1 MRSLIAPSL
10 AAALASATLLAP
22 INAANAQTPDQT
34 AAIKAALGQQGAGQ
48 SADGLG
54 ALGAA
59 LPAGM
64 TAPTGAPQLP
74 AGKDLGAADAQPA
87 LPQNAAQQGFKPY
100 KPAAPSQ
107 FQRFVQ
113 QTTGRLLPVFGQELF
128 DAGQPQALNLA
139 APAPAEYVLGT
150 GDEVRLQIWGSVDY
164 TGSQTLDRNGVIN
177 LPKIGAVEL
186 AGVQVKDLEATLAK
200 KIARVYKNFEVSAGL
215 GKLRG
220 ISVYVV
226 GQANRPGT
234 YNLTSLSTLV
244 NAVFASG
251 GPSPTGSMRA
261 IELKRGGKT
270 VVTFDLYDLIGRG
283 DKSRDPLLQPGDVV
297 VIPPA
302 GARMA
307 ITGATD
313 HAAVFELKA
322 GETVQSML
330 QLIGGVP
337 SLARADSAQLERINP
352 ANTSAPR
359 QVLQVALGN
368 NQAPAALQD
377 GDILTLLPI
386 AQAFGNAVT
395 LQGAVLQPLRHKWF
409 KGMRVQ
415 DLVPDRQALLSAD
428 YYKRKTQ
435 LVQNPTADL
444 RAQGLTPEQIQ
455 AIQRAQQLP
464 VDPDLVTDII
474 KRDPLFGQTPPA
486 AQNPAN
492 GTNNTNAQNAPST
505 AANTPAYPQANNW
518 PEPQSVIDR
527 IRSNTQQINWDT
539 ATIERMDPATLRTT
553 VLSFNLA
560 KAIDKDPA
568 NNLELQPGDVVT
580 ITSSK
585 DLKLPTGQ
593 VTRLVSVE
601 GEVANPG
608 IYQVQAGETL
618 QQLLKRIGGFTT
630 QAYVYGTEF
639 TRLSVKKQQQQN
651 LEQLIKRLQ
660 SLSESN
666 AATLAAN
673 IRVDN
678 PNQVQALL
686 QQQKDQARAQI
697 ERLRQ
702 LKSKGR
708 VSLELT
714 PAAALAL
721 ADLPDVPLED
731 GDAVL
736 VPPRPSF
743 VAAVGSVNNENVF
756 IYKDGKTV
764 GDIIKSAGLAQDADE
779 SEAFV
784 LRADGSVL
792 SRSSGGLFAGF
803 SGRRVMPG
811 DTVIVPPKADRESG
825 YNFVVRGLK
834 DWSQII
840 SNIGVGAA
848 AIKAL
853 GY

>member
-1 MRSLIAPSL
+1 MTTPRLTRAFKRSSSPSRLPLSL
-10 AAALASATLLAP
+10 AAALAAAACLASLGT
-22 INAANAQTPDQT
+22 AHAQTPDQT
-34 AAIKAALGQQGAGQ
+34 AAIKAALQQQGAG
-48 SADGLG
+48 LG
-54 ALGAA
+54 ADNLAGAAAGMA
-59 LPAGM
+59 LPA
-64 TAPTGAPQLP
+64 TSTGVPQLP
-74 AGKDLGAADAQPA
+74 AGKDLGAADVQPTPAQGPA
-87 LPQNAAQQGFKPY
+87 NFKPN

-128 DAGQPQALNLA
+128 EGSQPQPLNLS
-139 APAPAEYVLGT
+139 APAPGEYVLGT

-164 TGSQTLDRNGVIN
+164 TGTQTIDRNGIIN

-200 KIARVYKNFEVSAGL
+200 KVARVYKNFELSASL

-234 YNLTSLSTLV
+234 YTLTSLSTLV

-302 GARMA
+302 GPRMA

-313 HAAVFELKA
+313 HAAVFEVKS
-322 GETVQSML
+322 GETVQDML
-330 QLIGGVP
+330 RLIGGVP
-337 SLARADSAQLERINP
+337 SLARTDSAQLERIGSNP
-352 ANTSAPR
+352 KAPR

-409 KGMRVQ
+409 DGMRVQ
-415 DLVPDRQALLSAD
+415 DLIPDRQALLSAD
-428 YYKRKTQ
+428 YFKRKTQ

-464 VDPDLVTDII
+464 VDPDLITDII
-474 KRDPLFGQTPPA
+474 KRDPQLSQTQQP
-486 AQNPAN
+486 
-492 GTNNTNAQNAPST
+492 GENAQT
-505 AANTPAYPQANNW
+505 NNW

-608 IYQVQAGETL
+608 IYQVQPGETL
-618 QQLLKRIGGFTT
+618 QQLLKRIGGFTQ

-639 TRLSVKKQQQQN
+639 TRQSVKKQQQQN

-678 PNQVQALL
+678 PNQAQALL

-697 ERLRQ
+697 DRLRQ

-708 VSLELT
+708 VSLELN
-714 PAAALAL
+714 PADAIAL

-756 IYKDGKTV
+756 IYKNGKTV
-764 GDIIKSAGLAQDADE
+764 GDIIQSAGLAQDADE

-825 YNFVVRGLK
+825 YNFMVRGLK

>member
-1 MRSLIAPSL
+1 MRINTPRTLALAL
-10 AAALASATLLAP
+10 AAVAIATQAT
-22 INAANAQTPDQT
+22 AQTPDQT
-34 AAIKAALGQQGAGQ
+34 AAIKAALAQQGAGQ

-59 LPAGM
+59 GVPAGLG
-64 TAPTGAPQLP
+64 TNTTGVPQLP
-74 AGKDLGAADAQPA
+74 PGKDLGVADAQPA
-87 LPQNAAQQGFKPY
+87 LPQSVQQGLQQSFKPL

-113 QTTGRLLPVFGQELF
+113 QTTGRLLPVFGQDLF
-128 DAGQPQALNLA
+128 DANQAQPLNLS

-150 GDEVRLQIWGSVDY
+150 GDEVRIQLWGSVDY
-164 TGSQTLDRNGVIN
+164 TGSQTIDRNGIIN

-186 AGVQVKDLEATLAK
+186 AGVQVKDLEATLSK
-200 KIARVYKNFEVSAGL
+200 KVARVYKNFEVSASL

-226 GQANRPGT
+226 GQATRPGT
-234 YNLTSLSTLV
+234 YSLTSLSTLV
-244 NAVFASG
+244 NAVFAAG
-251 GPSPTGSMRA
+251 GPNPTGSMRA

-270 VVTFDLYDLIGRG
+270 IVTFDMYDLIGRG

-302 GARMA
+302 GPRMA

-313 HAAVFELKA
+313 HAAIFEVKP
-322 GETVQSML
+322 GETVQDML
-330 QLIGGVP
+330 RLIGGVP
-337 SLARADSAQLERINP
+337 ALAKPDTAQLERI
-352 ANTSAPR
+352 SRDSQAPR
-359 QVLQVALGN
+359 QVLQVSLAA

-377 GDILTLLPI
+377 GDVLTLLPI
-386 AQAFGNAVT
+386 TRAFGNAVT
-395 LQGAVLQPLRHKWF
+395 LQGAVALPMRHKWF

-415 DLVPDRQALLSAD
+415 DLVPDRQSLLSPE
-428 YYKRKTQ
+428 YYKRKAQ
-435 LVQNPTADL
+435 LVQNRTADL

-455 AIQRAQQLP
+455 AIERAQQLP
-464 VDPDLVTDII
+464 VDPDLITEII
-474 KRDPLFGQTPPA
+474 KRDPNFGQTPPPQA
-486 AQNPAN
+486 
-492 GTNNTNAQNAPST
+492 T
-505 AANTPAYPQANNW
+505 AANNNTQQPAQTQSANNW
-518 PEPQSVIDR
+518 PEAATVLDR
-527 IRSNTQQINWDT
+527 IRSNTEQINWDT
-539 ATIERMDPATLRTT
+539 ATIERMDPQTLRTS

-568 NNLELQPGDVVT
+568 NNLELQPGDVLT

-585 DLKLPTGQ
+585 DLKLPTQ
-593 VTRLVSVE
+593 QTTRLVSVE

-608 IYQVQAGETL
+608 VYQVQPGETL
-618 QQLLKRIGGFTT
+618 QQLLQRIGGFTP

-639 TRLSVKKQQQQN
+639 TRQSVKKQQQQN

-666 AATLAAN
+666 AANLAAN

-678 PNQVQALL
+678 PNQAQALL

-708 VSLELT
+708 VSLELD
-714 PAAALAL
+714 AADSLKL
-721 ADLPDVPLED
+721 ADLPNVPLED

-736 VPPRPSF
+736 VPTRPSF

-764 GDIIKSAGLAQDADE
+764 ADVISAAGLAQDADA

-792 SRSSGGLFAGF
+792 SRSGTGLFASF
-803 SGRRVMPG
+803 NGRRVMPG

-825 YNFVVRGLK
+825 YNFMVRGLK

>member
-1 MRSLIAPSL
+1 MHINTPRTLALAL
-10 AAALASATLLAP
+10 AAAAIATQAT
-22 INAANAQTPDQT
+22 AQTPDQT
-34 AAIKAALGQQGAGQ
+34 AAIKAALAQQGAGQ

-59 LPAGM
+59 GVPAGLG
-64 TAPTGAPQLP
+64 TNTTGVPQLP

-87 LPQNAAQQGFKPY
+87 LPQSAAQQVSKPL

-113 QTTGRLLPVFGQELF
+113 QTTGRLLPVFGQDLF
-128 DAGQPQALNLA
+128 DANQAQPLNLS

-150 GDEVRLQIWGSVDY
+150 GDEVRIQLWGSVDY
-164 TGSQTLDRNGVIN
+164 TGSQTIDRNGIIN

-200 KIARVYKNFEVSAGL
+200 KVSRVYKNFEVSASL

-226 GQANRPGT
+226 GQAQRPGT
-234 YNLTSLSTLV
+234 YSLTSLSTLV

-251 GPSPTGSMRA
+251 GPNPTGSMRA

-270 VVTFDLYDLIGRG
+270 IVTFDMYDLIGRG

-313 HAAVFELKA
+313 HAAIFEVKS
-322 GETVQSML
+322 GETVQDML
-330 QLIGGVP
+330 RLIGGVP
-337 SLARADSAQLERINP
+337 ALAKADTAQLERI
-352 ANTSAPR
+352 SRDSQAPR
-359 QVLQVALGN
+359 QVLQVSLAA

-377 GDILTLLPI
+377 GDVLTLLPI
-386 AQAFGNAVT
+386 TRAFGNAVT
-395 LQGAVLQPLRHKWF
+395 LQGAVALPMRHKWF

-415 DLVPDRQALLSAD
+415 DLVPDRQSLLSPD
-428 YYKRKTQ
+428 SYKRKAQ
-435 LVQNPTADL
+435 LVQNRTADL

-455 AIQRAQQLP
+455 AIERAQQLP
-464 VDPDLVTDII
+464 VDPDLITEII
-474 KRDPLFGQTPPA
+474 KRDPNFGQTPPPQA
-486 AQNPAN
+486 TTAS
-492 GTNNTNAQNAPST
+492 NNT
-505 AANTPAYPQANNW
+505 QANNW
-518 PEPQSVIDR
+518 PESQGVLDR
-527 IRSNTQQINWDT
+527 IRSNTEQINWDT
-539 ATIERMDPATLRTT
+539 ATIERMDPQTLRTS

-568 NNLELQPGDVVT
+568 NNLELQPGDVLT

-585 DLKLPTGQ
+585 DLKLPTLQ
-593 VTRLVSVE
+593 TTRLVSVE

-608 IYQVQAGETL
+608 VYQVQPGETL
-618 QQLLKRIGGFTT
+618 QQLLQRIGGFTP

-639 TRLSVKKQQQQN
+639 TRQSVKKQQQQN

-678 PNQVQALL
+678 PNQAQALL

-708 VSLELT
+708 VSLELD
-714 PAAALAL
+714 AADSLKL
-721 ADLPDVPLED
+721 ADLPNVPLED

-736 VPPRPSF
+736 VPTRPSF

-764 GDIIKSAGLAQDADE
+764 SDVISAAGLAQDADA

-792 SRSSGGLFAGF
+792 SRSGGGLFSAF
-803 SGRRVMPG
+803 NGRRVMPG

-825 YNFVVRGLK
+825 YNFLVRGLK